1 MLSTFFFKNF
11 IAQSILKLKNQYRAD
26 SVKTMQGFYY
36 FEKWIVEV
44 GGTGANSASTTGAS

>member
-1 MLSTFFFKNF
+1 MLSAFFLENF
-11 IAQSILKLKNQYRAD
+11 IAQSILKLKNPYRAD

-44 GGTGANSASTTGAS
+44 GGTGAESVRTTGAN